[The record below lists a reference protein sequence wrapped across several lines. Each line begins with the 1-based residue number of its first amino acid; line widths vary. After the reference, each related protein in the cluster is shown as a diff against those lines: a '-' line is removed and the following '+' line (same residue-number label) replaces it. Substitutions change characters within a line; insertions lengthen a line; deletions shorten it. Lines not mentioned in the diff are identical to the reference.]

1 MNAAS
6 LEILFIFSAFG
17 MIGLGFF
24 AALLRLLLGPSL
36 PDRIVA
42 LDLMAA
48 LTLAW
53 CAGYTLLTGDPV
65 FLDVAVVIALVTFL
79 GTVAL
84 ALFLEKRIDD

>member
-1 MNAAS
+1 MTD
-6 LEILFIFSAFG
+6 LQLIFTLTAFG
-17 MIGLGFF
+17 MIGLGLF
-24 AALLRLLLGPSL
+24 AAVGRLMLGPSL

-42 LDLMAA
+42 LDLIAA

-65 FLDVAVVIALVTFL
+65 FLDVALVIALVTFL

-84 ALFLEKRIDD
+84 ALYLEKRIDE